1 MHPQEKPRVSY
12 VEQCLKGRKGPVIA
26 ATDYV
31 KLHADSIRAF
41 LPARY
46 RVLGTDG
53 FGRSDTRA
61 KLRHFFEA
69 NRYWVVV
76 NALRALADEGTVA
89 ASPVA
94 EALKMYD
101 L

>member
-12 VEQCLKGRKGPVIA
+12 VEQCLKGRTGPIIA
-26 ATDYV
+26 ATDYI

-53 FGRSDTRA
+53 FGRIATRA
-61 KLRHFFEA
+61 KLRHFFYV
-69 NRYWVVV
+69 NRYWIAA
-76 NALRALADEGTVA
+76 NALRALYVDEHFSRERVWAGR
-89 ASPVA
+89 
-94 EALKMYD
+94 L